1 MPKKDPSY
9 IKPSTSYTS
18 QLTQTT
24 ALYVF
29 LVILT
34 KLYINDKAIY
44 RWTIGTEHKSATNTS
59 LHRASRGSHIQL
71 FQHIQLFEQLFQHI
85 QLFQHKSAVIWAV
98 IQPFS
103 QIFDQLFKQSDN
115 WAVIQPF
122 SQIIEQLFKH
132 SVIWAVQTFSYI
144 QIGAQFCLFSYIQ
157 LHSDIWAVISVQIQL
172 NLSYKS
178 ATSQIQLNFSPN
190 ATERGD
196 GAAGRVDTERGDGAA
211 GPGGCLPSRL
221 HSPFFALSEN
231 WMSATAFCFLCS

>member
-1 MPKKDPSY
+1 LVLCKKKCEYKINGTKCQQKKDPSY
-9 IKPSTSYTS
+9 IEPSTSYTS

-34 KLYINDKAIY
+34 KQYIGEQID
-44 RWTIGTEHKSATNTS
+44 TEHKSATNTS
-59 LHRASRGSHIQL
+59 LHRASRGRHIQL

-132 SVIWAVQTFSYI
+132 SVIWAVQTFS
-144 QIGAQFCLFSYIQ
+144 QIFEQFK
-157 LHSDIWAVISVQIQL
+157 HSV
-172 NLSYKS
+172 
-178 ATSQIQLNFSPN
+178 TF
-190 ATERGD
+190 R
-196 GAAGRVDTERGDGAA
+196 
-211 GPGGCLPSRL
+211 
-221 HSPFFALSEN
+221 
-231 WMSATAFCFLCS
+231 